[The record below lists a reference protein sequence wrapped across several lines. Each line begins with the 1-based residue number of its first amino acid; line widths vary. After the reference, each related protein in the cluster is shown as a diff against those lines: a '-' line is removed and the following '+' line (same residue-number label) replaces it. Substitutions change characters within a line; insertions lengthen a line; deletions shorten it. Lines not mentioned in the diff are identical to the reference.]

1 MQRVTQII
9 HCAILSSLCSCGSLK
24 EWKQYNVND
33 LRALHYRD
41 LKSNNGIKIV
51 EVDPSKLRSLPL
63 LSDQPRNRSFLPFS
77 RSSSSSTRSA
87 KYESYGTPNINI
99 PEEELDLSL
108 LKEALTAP
116 ALEDP
121 PQ

>member
-51 EVDPSKLRSLPL
+51 EVDPSKLRALPL
-63 LSDQPRNRSFLPFS
+63 LTDSSRERSFRPFS
-77 RSSSSSTRSA
+77 RSSNTRSA
-87 KYESYGTPNINI
+87 KYESYGTPKIQA

-108 LKEALTAP
+108 LKEALT
-116 ALEDP
+116 E
-121 PQ
+121 